1 MRERRKEERRDV
13 DAVDAVDAV
22 HESPESP
29 DLAMALPAT
38 PLMDTEP
45 VRSVERPK
53 AAPRE
58 PQAVHLEEAEVDMDS
73 LKHIMSLRC

>member
-1 MRERRKEERRDV
+1 M
-13 DAVDAVDAV
+13 DAVDAV

-58 PQAVHLEEAEVDMDS
+58 PQADLEEAEVDMDS